1 MRNIAKLYPLKR
13 NNVPNQKD
21 LNDFQA
27 SGNILAINIEMF
39 HKGNRELY
47 RVIAV
52 ELRKL
57 LCDGKQ
63 SLLTRLFP
71 LAVLHPLR
79 GKLPESLK
87 RGLVFHMPAK
97 VEFDGQG
104 GSRIVELFN
113 IKAQPIPLQEWL
125 EQDLFSPTVSIKE
138 LIRSVADKEGAH
150 SDKEFNDTLKMSQSI
165 KLVDEEIHKQH
176 IVAIGE
182 YILLVVNE
190 AIDLN
195 PNEFGRK

>member
-1 MRNIAKLYPLKR
+1 MPS
-13 NNVPNQKD
+13 QKD
-21 LNDFQA
+21 INDFQA

-39 HKGNRELY
+39 HKGNRDLY

-63 SLLTRLFP
+63 SLITRLFP
-71 LAVLHPLR
+71 LAMLHPLR
-79 GKLPESLK
+79 GRLPESLK
-87 RGLVFHMPAK
+87 KGLIFHMPAM
-97 VEFDGQG
+97 VSFDGQG

-113 IKAQPIPLQEWL
+113 LKAQPIPLDEWL
-125 EQDLFSPTVSIKE
+125 EQDLFNAHVTLKE
-138 LIRSVADKEGAH
+138 LIRSVADREGAH
-150 SDKEFNDTLKMSQSI
+150 SDKEFNETLQLTHSV

-182 YILLVVNE
+182 YILKVVNE
-190 AIDLN
+190 AIELN
-195 PNEFGRK
+195 PNEFGNKN